1 VLSDVPTTNGPSWQD
16 NDFVDR
22 DLYVRAMD
30 PDK

>member
-22 DLYVRAMD
+22 SLYLPAID
-30 PDK
+30 PR